1 MINLFDLCEKQNE
14 LDSHLSEWPDNDRLV
29 CAINA
34 ELGELVQARK
44 GNWCWWGRG
53 REVSEEE
60 TLGELV
66 DVLHFLLHGYNRV
79 NDVPKVYHQALL
91 DEHRL
96 TDTLQERVALAE
108 LPMFITKLSI
118 QNRYHDALVYWCD
131 LAKSLGFSSQDIE
144 IGYDRS
150 VEKNLARWR

>member
-1 MINLFDLCEKQNE
+1 MIDLFTLCEKQNK
-14 LDSHLSEWPDNDRLV
+14 LDSNLEDWPDNDRLV

-34 ELGELVQARK
+34 ELGELVQSRK

-53 REVSEEE
+53 KGVDRGE

-79 NDVPKVYHQALL
+79 NSTPQVYHQALL

-96 TDTLQERVALAE
+96 VDTLQENVALAE
-108 LPMFITKLSI
+108 VPMFITKMSVM
-118 QNRYHDALVYWCD
+118 NRYHEALVYWCD
-131 LAKSLGFSSQDIE
+131 LAKSLGFSSRDISE
-144 IGYDRS
+144 GYDRS
-150 VEKNLARWR
+150 VEKNLARWG